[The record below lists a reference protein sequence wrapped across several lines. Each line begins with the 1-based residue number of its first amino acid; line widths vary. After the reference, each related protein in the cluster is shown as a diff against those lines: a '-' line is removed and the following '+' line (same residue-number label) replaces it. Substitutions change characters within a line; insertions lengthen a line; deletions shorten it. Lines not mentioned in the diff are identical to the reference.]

1 VYDPKTKNKIYNDLQ
16 LFELHKADKV
26 YSYRID
32 FSQKFNYCL
41 CSVCHN
47 VMTKLKKS
55 QARSAIRPKTSK
67 PVPKLTRSGSKTS
80 KSQKKTSNSDVIEE
94 IEEIDKVEFERNLMD
109 NKNDGVE
116 YDDFEIMKDPKQN
129 KDLDIETEN
138 DEGLGEIDE
147 VNDSEIEELEDEDDI
162 LTEIS
167 FKLAIRIEGKN
178 NGVKWETIYKINFDN
193 FMKDL
198 YGLIQNQV
206 DELVL
211 RNDYIISYRNAKGSG
226 IGTYLSD
233 EKDWMMFLKEYQKLN
248 SQEKEMMIIASQN
261 FKKAKSIQI
270 NKR

>member
-1 VYDPKTKNKIYNDLQ
+1 
-16 LFELHKADKV
+16 
-26 YSYRID
+26 
-32 FSQKFNYCL
+32 
-41 CSVCHN
+41 
-47 VMTKLKKS
+47 
-55 QARSAIRPKTSK
+55 
-67 PVPKLTRSGSKTS
+67 LTRSGSKTS

>member
-1 VYDPKTKNKIYNDLQ
+1 
-16 LFELHKADKV
+16 
-26 YSYRID
+26 
-32 FSQKFNYCL
+32 
-41 CSVCHN
+41 
-47 VMTKLKKS
+47 M
-55 QARSAIRPKTSK
+55 
-67 PVPKLTRSGSKTS
+67 TRSGSKTS

-138 DEGLGEIDE
+138 DE
-147 VNDSEIEELEDEDDI
+147 VNDLEIEESEDEDDI

-270 NKR
+270 NQR